1 MVNIEDKEEIEIFRV
16 KLGDFGMAHQLY
28 SAPIKNYYK
37 QMDNINKLLPIRWM
51 SPESIYEGVYSTKSD
66 MWAFGIIVWEV
77 LTLGFQPYFGM
88 ENLQVIEYV
97 KSGGRLQIPQKCPV
111 EMYS

>member
-1 MVNIEDKEEIEIFRV
+1 
-16 KLGDFGMAHQLY
+16 MAHQLY

-51 SPESIYEGVYSTKSD
+51 SPESIFEGVYSSKSD
-66 MWAFGIIVWEV
+66 MWAFGVIVWEV

-88 ENLQVIEYV
+88 ENVQVMEHV
-97 KSGGRLQIPQKCPV
+97 KAGGRLQIPQQCPI
-111 EMYS
+111 EMYC